1 MAFHPRLNL
10 QRNYV
15 DVDKTD
21 VFQGYRRVK
30 FRDTPCVEPPEKV
43 GPHVWMRYT
52 ILRTDECMLRPG
64 HSQ

>member
-43 GPHVWMRYT
+43 GPH
-52 ILRTDECMLRPG
+52 G
-64 HSQ
+64 